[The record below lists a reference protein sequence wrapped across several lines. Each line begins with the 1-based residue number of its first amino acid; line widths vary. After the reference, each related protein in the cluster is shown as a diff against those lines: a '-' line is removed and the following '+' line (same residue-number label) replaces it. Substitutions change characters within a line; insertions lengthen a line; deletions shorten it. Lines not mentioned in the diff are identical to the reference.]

1 MRRATKLQVVA
12 ALAIGACM
20 AAEFHFYGWLL
31 GAMVFCIVVCGS
43 DKLEKRLEAS
53 SKPAEAGEENR
64 KTPALAVH
72 QGSKDQDR
80 PINAAV

>member
-12 ALAIGACM
+12 ALAIGAGM

-31 GAMVFCIVVCGS
+31 GAMVFCIVVWGS
-43 DKLEKRLEAS
+43 DKLERLEAS